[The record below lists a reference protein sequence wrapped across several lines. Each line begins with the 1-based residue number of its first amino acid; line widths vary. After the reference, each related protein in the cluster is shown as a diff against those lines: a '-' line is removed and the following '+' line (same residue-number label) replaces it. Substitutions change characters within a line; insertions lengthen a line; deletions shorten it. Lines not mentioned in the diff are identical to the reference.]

1 MQKGLR
7 LRVLTQL
14 PCYNSYRIFRR
25 CVPLTRKLKIG
36 ITCYPTLGG
45 SGVVATELG
54 KLLAERGHE
63 IHFITHSIPFR
74 LGKFHKNVFFH
85 EVEVN
90 DYYVFRYPPYDL
102 SLASKMAQVAQ
113 MQQLDLIHVHYA
125 IPHAVCA
132 YLAKQ
137 MLGNGLKTVTTLHG
151 TDITVLAQDESLKDL
166 IRLAIHQSDAV
177 TAVSQDLIQETRGL
191 LDIAS
196 PIELTYNFV
205 DKRVYYPRDIT
216 QLRSDYATPD
226 EKIMMHISNFRPVKR
241 VSDVIEIFN
250 RVQQKLPAKLLLV
263 GEGPELTKIQ
273 CKIKSMGLEDKVLFL
288 GKQEDVAQ
296 VISLADVL
304 LLPSEK
310 ESFGLVALEAMACG
324 VPTIGSNAGGIP
336 ELVTHGET
344 GYLAP
349 IGDVEAMSQY
359 AIELLSDSAKYKS
372 FVDACIERAR
382 TEFCNDRITHEYE
395 SIYYKVLGLESE
407 IEPFSYE
414 LCRSQ

>member
-1 MQKGLR
+1 M
-7 LRVLTQL
+7 
-14 PCYNSYRIFRR
+14 
-25 CVPLTRKLKIG
+25 TRKLKIG

-74 LGKFHKNVFFH
+74 LGKFNKNIFFH

-90 DYYVFRYPPYDL
+90 DYYVFKYPPYDL
-102 SLASKMAQVAQ
+102 SLASKMAQVAK
-113 MQQLDLIHVHYA
+113 MQKLDILHVHYA

-137 MLGNGLKTVTTLHG
+137 MSNDGFKTVTTLHG

-177 TAVSQDLIQETRGL
+177 TAVSDDLIQETRKL
-191 LDIAS
+191 LDIMT
-196 PIELTYNFV
+196 PIDLTYNFV
-205 DKRVYYPRDIT
+205 DKRVYYPRDVET
-216 QLRSDYATPD
+216 LRRDYAASD
-226 EKIMMHISNFRPVKR
+226 EKILMHISNFRPVKR
-241 VSDVIEIFN
+241 VSDVVDIFA
-250 RVQQKLPAKLLLV
+250 RVADKIKAKLLLV
-263 GEGPELTKIQ
+263 GEGPEQSKIQ
-273 CKIKSMGLEDKVLFL
+273 CKVRNLGLEDRVQFL

-296 VISLADVL
+296 VISMADVL

-324 VPTIGSNAGGIP
+324 VPTVGSNAGGIP

-344 GYLAP
+344 GF
-349 IGDVEAMSQY
+349 
-359 AIELLSDSAKYKS
+359 LSDIGNVEEMAENAIKLLTDDVLADRIKN
-372 FVDACIERAR
+372 ACLHRAR
-382 TEFCNDRITHEYE
+382 FEFCNDAITTQYE
-395 SIYYKVLGLESE
+395 QIYYRVLG
-407 IEPFSYE
+407 IEAKLPE
-414 LCRSQ
+414 PVCE

>member
-1 MQKGLR
+1 
-7 LRVLTQL
+7 V
-14 PCYNSYRIFRR
+14 
-25 CVPLTRKLKIG
+25 TRKLKIG

-74 LGKFHKNVFFH
+74 LGKFHKNIFFH

-113 MQQLDLIHVHYA
+113 MQQLDLLHVHYA
-125 IPHAVCA
+125 VPHAVCA

-137 MLGNGLKTVTTLHG
+137 MTGNGLKTVTTLHG
-151 TDITVLAQDESLKDL
+151 TDITVLGHDESLKDL

-177 TAVSQDLIQETRGL
+177 TAVSNDLIEETRKL
-191 LDIAS
+191 LDIVT
-196 PIELTYNFV
+196 PIDLTYNFV
-205 DKRVYYPRDIT
+205 DKRVYYPREVAS
-216 QLRSDYATPD
+216 LRSDFAAPH
-226 EKIMMHISNFRPVKR
+226 EKIVMHISNFRPVKR
-241 VSDVIEIFN
+241 VSDVVDIFAKVSE
-250 RVQQKLPAKLLLV
+250 RVPSKLLLV

-273 CKIKSMGLEDKVLFL
+273 CRIKNLGLENKVHFL

-324 VPTIGSNAGGIP
+324 VPTVGTDAGGIP
-336 ELVTHGET
+336 ELVKHGET
-344 GYLAP
+344 GFLSP
-349 IGDVEAMSQY
+349 IGDVEDMARN
-359 AIELLSDSAKYKS
+359 AERLLTDERLHEQFRK
-372 FVDACIERAR
+372 ACLYRA
-382 TEFCNDRITHEYE
+382 THEFCNDAITEQYE
-395 SIYYKVLGLESE
+395 AIYYRVLGLAPADAARPVAACG
-407 IEPFSYE
+407 EP
-414 LCRSQ
+414 Q

>member
-1 MQKGLR
+1 MAK
-7 LRVLTQL
+7 
-14 PCYNSYRIFRR
+14 
-25 CVPLTRKLKIG
+25 KLKIG

-74 LGKFHKNVFFH
+74 LGHFHKNIFFH

-90 DYYVFRYPPYDL
+90 DYYVFRFPPYDL
-102 SLASKMAQVAQ
+102 SLASKMAQVAK
-113 MQQLDLIHVHYA
+113 MQQLDLLHVHYA
-125 IPHAVCA
+125 VPHAVCA

-137 MLGNGLKTVTTLHG
+137 MIGDGLKTVTTLHG

-177 TAVSQDLIQETRGL
+177 TAVSNDLINETRNL
-191 LDIAS
+191 LDIMT
-196 PIELTYNFV
+196 PIDLTYNFV
-205 DKRVYYPRDIT
+205 DKRIYYPRDSAS
-216 QLRSDYATPD
+216 LRADYVKPH
-226 EKIMMHISNFRPVKR
+226 EKVLMHISNFRPVKR
-241 VSDVIEIFN
+241 VGDVIDIFAK
-250 RVQQKLPAKLLLV
+250 VAEKMPAKLMLV

-273 CKIKSMGLEDKVLFL
+273 CKIKNMGLEDRVVFL

-344 GYLAP
+344 GFLSP
-349 IGDVEAMSQY
+349 IGDVESMAEN
-359 AIELLSDSAKYKS
+359 AIRLLQDERLHEQFRK
-372 FVDACIERAR
+372 ACIFRA
-382 TEFCNDRITHEYE
+382 THEFCNDVITAQYE
-395 SIYYKVLGLESE
+395 QIYYRVLG
-407 IEPFSYE
+407 IEAEMPMIVCGE
-414 LCRSQ
+414 

>member
-1 MQKGLR
+1 MAK
-7 LRVLTQL
+7 
-14 PCYNSYRIFRR
+14 
-25 CVPLTRKLKIG
+25 KLKIG

-74 LGKFHKNVFFH
+74 LGHFHKNIFFH

-90 DYYVFRYPPYDL
+90 DYYVFRFPPYDL
-102 SLASKMAQVAQ
+102 SLASKMAQVAK
-113 MQQLDLIHVHYA
+113 MQQLDLLHVHYA
-125 IPHAVCA
+125 VPHAVCA

-137 MLGNGLKTVTTLHG
+137 MIGDGLKTVTTLHG

-177 TAVSQDLIQETRGL
+177 TAVSNDLINETRNL
-191 LDIAS
+191 LDIMT
-196 PIELTYNFV
+196 PIDLTYNFV
-205 DKRVYYPRDIT
+205 DKRIYYPRDSAS
-216 QLRSDYATPD
+216 LRADYVKPH
-226 EKIMMHISNFRPVKR
+226 EKVLMHISNFRPVKR
-241 VSDVIEIFN
+241 VGDVIDIFAK
-250 RVQQKLPAKLLLV
+250 VAEKMPAKLMLV

-273 CKIKSMGLEDKVLFL
+273 CKIKNMGLEDRVVFL

-344 GYLAP
+344 GFLSP
-349 IGDVEAMSQY
+349 IGDVESMAEN
-359 AIELLSDSAKYKS
+359 AIRLLQD
-372 FVDACIERAR
+372 
-382 TEFCNDRITHEYE
+382 
-395 SIYYKVLGLESE
+395 
-407 IEPFSYE
+407 
-414 LCRSQ
+414 

>member
-1 MQKGLR
+1 VTK
-7 LRVLTQL
+7 
-14 PCYNSYRIFRR
+14 
-25 CVPLTRKLKIG
+25 KLKIG

-74 LGKFHKNVFFH
+74 LGHFHKNIFFH

-90 DYYVFRYPPYDL
+90 DYYVFRFPPYDL
-102 SLASKMAQVAQ
+102 SLASKMAQVAK
-113 MQQLDLIHVHYA
+113 MQQLDLLHVHYA
-125 IPHAVCA
+125 VPHAVCA

-137 MLGNGLKTVTTLHG
+137 MIGDGLKTVTTLHG

-177 TAVSQDLIQETRGL
+177 TAVSNDLINETRNL
-191 LDIAS
+191 LDIMT
-196 PIELTYNFV
+196 PIDLTYNFV
-205 DKRVYYPRDIT
+205 DKRIYYPRDSAS
-216 QLRSDYATPD
+216 LRADYVKPH
-226 EKIMMHISNFRPVKR
+226 EKVLMHISNFRPVKR
-241 VSDVIEIFN
+241 VGDVIDIFAK
-250 RVQQKLPAKLLLV
+250 VAEKMPAKLMLV

-273 CKIKSMGLEDKVLFL
+273 CKIKNMGLEDRVVFL

-344 GYLAP
+344 GFLSP
-349 IGDVEAMSQY
+349 IGDVDSMAEN
-359 AIELLSDSAKYKS
+359 AIRLLQDEKLHEQFRK
-372 FVDACIERAR
+372 ACIFRA
-382 TEFCNDRITHEYE
+382 THEFCNDVITAQYE
-395 SIYYKVLGLESE
+395 QIYYRVLG
-407 IEPFSYE
+407 IEAEMPMIVCGE
-414 LCRSQ
+414 

>member
-1 MQKGLR
+1 MA
-7 LRVLTQL
+7 
-14 PCYNSYRIFRR
+14 
-25 CVPLTRKLKIG
+25 RKLKIG

-74 LGKFHKNVFFH
+74 LGQFKKNIFFH

-102 SLASKMAQVAQ
+102 ALASKMAQVAK
-113 MQQLDLIHVHYA
+113 MQQLDLLHVHYA
-125 IPHAVCA
+125 VPHAVCA

-137 MLGNGLKTVTTLHG
+137 MNGDGLRTVTTLHG

-177 TAVSQDLIQETRGL
+177 TAVSNDLINETRQL
-191 LDIAS
+191 LDITT
-196 PIELTYNFV
+196 PIDLTYNFV
-205 DKRVYYPRDIT
+205 DKRVYYPRDIIS
-216 QLRSDYATPD
+216 LRSDFAAPN
-226 EKIMMHISNFRPVKR
+226 EKILMHISNFRPVKR
-241 VSDVIEIFN
+241 VGDVIEIFE
-250 RVQQKLPAKLLLV
+250 RVSRKLPSKLLLV
-263 GEGPELTKIQ
+263 GEGPELSKMQ
-273 CKIKSMGLEDKVLFL
+273 CRIRQLGLEDRVHFL

-296 VISLADVL
+296 VISMADVL

-324 VPTIGSNAGGIP
+324 VPTIGSDAGGIP

-344 GYLAP
+344 GFLSA
-349 IGDVEAMSQY
+349 IGDVEDMA
-359 AIELLSDSAKYKS
+359 ANAERLLTDDKLHEQFKK
-372 FVDACIERAR
+372 ACMFRAR
-382 TEFCNDRITHEYE
+382 HEFCNDVITTQYE
-395 SIYYKVLGLESE
+395 QIYYRVLGIEADLPVAVCSE
-407 IEPFSYE
+407 
-414 LCRSQ
+414 

>member
-1 MQKGLR
+1 M
-7 LRVLTQL
+7 
-14 PCYNSYRIFRR
+14 
-25 CVPLTRKLKIG
+25 TRKLKIG

-74 LGKFHKNVFFH
+74 LGKFHKNIFFH

-113 MQQLDLIHVHYA
+113 MQQLDLLHVHYA
-125 IPHAVCA
+125 VPHAVCA

-137 MLGNGLKTVTTLHG
+137 MTGNGLKTVTTLHG
-151 TDITVLAQDESLKDL
+151 TDITVLGHDESLKDL

-177 TAVSQDLIQETRGL
+177 TAVSNDLIEETRKL
-191 LDIAS
+191 LDIVT
-196 PIELTYNFV
+196 PIDLTYNFV
-205 DKRVYYPRDIT
+205 DKRVYYPREVAS
-216 QLRSDYATPD
+216 LRSDFAAPH
-226 EKIMMHISNFRPVKR
+226 EKIVMHISNFRPVKR
-241 VSDVIEIFN
+241 VSDVVDIFAKVSE
-250 RVQQKLPAKLLLV
+250 RVPSKLLLV

-273 CKIKSMGLEDKVLFL
+273 CRIKNLGLENKVHFL

-324 VPTIGSNAGGIP
+324 VPTVGTDAGGIP
-336 ELVTHGET
+336 ELVKHGET
-344 GYLAP
+344 GFLSP
-349 IGDVEAMSQY
+349 IGDVEDMARN
-359 AIELLSDSAKYKS
+359 AERLLTDERLHEQFRK
-372 FVDACIERAR
+372 ACLYRA
-382 TEFCNDRITHEYE
+382 THEFCNDAITEQYE
-395 SIYYKVLGLESE
+395 AIYYRVLGLAPADAARPVAACG
-407 IEPFSYE
+407 EP
-414 LCRSQ
+414 Q

>member
-1 MQKGLR
+1 
-7 LRVLTQL
+7 VA
-14 PCYNSYRIFRR
+14 
-25 CVPLTRKLKIG
+25 RKLKIG

-45 SGVVATELG
+45 SGVVATERG

-74 LGKFHKNVFFH
+74 LGQFNKNIFFH

-102 SLASKMAQVAQ
+102 ALASKMAQVAK
-113 MQQLDLIHVHYA
+113 MQQLDLLHVHYA
-125 IPHAVCA
+125 VPHAVCA

-137 MLGNGLKTVTTLHG
+137 MNNDGLKTVTTLHG

-177 TAVSQDLIQETRGL
+177 TAVSNDLIDETRRL
-191 LDIAS
+191 LDITT
-196 PIELTYNFV
+196 PIDLTYNFV

-216 QLRSDYATPD
+216 SMRSDYAEHD
-226 EKIMMHISNFRPVKR
+226 EKILMHISNFRPVKR
-241 VSDVIEIFN
+241 VGDVIDVFA
-250 RVQQKLPAKLLLV
+250 RVSAKLKAKLLLV
-263 GEGPELTKIQ
+263 GEGPELSKMQ
-273 CKIKSMGLEDKVLFL
+273 CKIRELGLENRVVFL

-324 VPTIGSNAGGIP
+324 VPTVGSNAGGIP

-344 GYLAP
+344 GYLSN
-349 IGDVEAMSQY
+349 IGNVEEMAEY
-359 AIELLSDSAKYKS
+359 AELLLTDDQLHAR
-372 FVDACIERAR
+372 FREACLFRAR
-382 TEFCNDRITHEYE
+382 HEFCNDSITRQYE
-395 SIYYKVLGLESE
+395 EIYYRVLGMEADLPVAVCSD
-407 IEPFSYE
+407 
-414 LCRSQ
+414 